1 MNTYDTPEPIAVT
14 VDFAVGALRIT
25 TDDTGTT
32 LVDVR
37 PSDEANEEHVRAAE
51 QTRVD
56 FSNDRLE
63 IKGPKLRSWL
73 SRNGGGSI
81 DVVISLPAGS
91 DLDATAGVGDV
102 DADGRLGDCRI
113 RTGLGQI
120 HLDEVGIL
128 TVKSG
133 AGKIGVERATGPVE
147 VTAGSGSVRLGE
159 LDGTALVKNSNG
171 ETWVGVANQ
180 DLRVKAANGSIVV
193 DHARADV
200 SATSANGS
208 VRVGEVERGSV
219 NLQTSM
225 GDLDIGISDGVPAWI
240 DASATAGSVQN
251 SLEASGAPDP
261 SADTVEV
268 TARTTVGEINI
279 RRAS

>member
-1 MNTYDTPEPIAVT
+1 MKTFDTTQPISAS
-14 VDFAVGALRIT
+14 VDVAVGTLRLT

-37 PSDEANEEHVRAAE
+37 PTDASNEEHAWAAE
-51 QTRVD
+51 QTRVELA
-56 FSNDRLE
+56 NDRLE
-63 IKGPKLRSWL
+63 IKGPKFRSWL

-102 DADGRLGDCRI
+102 HADGRLGDCRI
-113 RTGLGQI
+113 RTGLGQV
-120 HLDEVGIL
+120 HLDEVGTL

-133 AGKIGVERATGPVE
+133 AGKIGVEHATGPVE
-147 VTAGSGSVRLGE
+147 ITSGSGSVRLGE
-159 LDGTALVKNSNG
+159 TDGVTLIKNSNG
-171 ETWVGVANQ
+171 ETWVGVANH

-219 NLQTSM
+219 NLKTSM
-225 GDLDIGISDGVPAWI
+225 GDLDVGISDGVPAWI
-240 DASATAGSVQN
+240 DASSTAGTVQN
-251 SLEASGAPDP
+251 TLEASGAPDP

-268 TARTTVGEINI
+268 TARTTVGDINI